1 MRMERLSY
9 FFKLL
14 FCLVVL
20 YATSVSAEETNEM
33 SSSLETVAA
42 KMLAVKRER
51 VLDGVIEAI
60 HRATLT
66 AQTSGR
72 VIEINYDVDDYVK
85 KGAVLLRFRDRDQ
98 RARYDGALANSVQ
111 AKSEYKRIK
120 DLYQKNLV
128 SKSAMDKAEA
138 NLIATRAAR
147 DQANENLEHTR
158 VRAPYSGIVVQRHIE
173 VGETAA
179 VGRKLF
185 TGLSLEQLRVSV
197 NVPEDLINQIREN
210 KQARIIIERDKRTS
224 VEGQSLTVSAIADPL
239 SHTFIVRV
247 NLPVGEYRIY
257 PGMFAKVA
265 FAVGDETKLV
275 VPESAIVYRSEV
287 RAVYVLDENNKI
299 HFRQVR
305 LGKTLGSGQVVILA
319 GVDEAEKIAVNPV
332 KAAITLKEHQ
342 SGE

>member
-1 MRMERLSY
+1 MCTERLSY
-9 FFKLL
+9 FFNLL
-14 FCLVVL
+14 FCLVLL
-20 YATSVSAEETNEM
+20 YTTSAVAEEADETM
-33 SSSLETVAA
+33 SSLETVAA
-42 KMLAVKRER
+42 KTVSVKRER

-85 KGAVLLRFRDRDQ
+85 KGAVLLRFRDKDQ

-120 DLYQKNLV
+120 DLYKKNLL

-138 NLIATRAAR
+138 NLIATRSAR
-147 DQANENLEHTR
+147 DQAKENLEHTL

-173 VGETAA
+173 VGETAR

-210 KQARIIIERDKRTS
+210 KQARIIIERDNSTS
-224 VEGQSLTVSAIADPL
+224 VMGQSLTISAIADPV
-239 SHTFIVRV
+239 SHTFVVRV

-265 FAVGDETKLV
+265 FALGDETKLV
-275 VPESAIVYRSEV
+275 VPQSSIVYRSEV
-287 RAVYVLDENNKI
+287 RAVYVLDETNKI
-299 HFRQVR
+299 YFRQVR
-305 LGKTLGSGQVVILA
+305 LGRALGSEQRIILA
-319 GVDEAEKIAVNPV
+319 GLDEAEKIAVNPV
-332 KAAITLKEHQ
+332 KAAISLKEQ
-342 SGE
+342 RSGE